1 MTHITPSHYGDT
13 PFQQLLGHHPSVT
26 DVWSALGDELE
37 KDGHLSASLKEQV
50 RRTLA
55 QQNGCAYCKAKG
67 KPDPDTYDEK
77 TSIAI
82 GFTEVFLAYKKDAIP
97 DFAYDLLREQFNE
110 AEISELFAFLCFT
123 SAQQFFGAL
132 MNLQPSEV

>member
-1 MTHITPSHYGDT
+1 MPRINPSLHGDT
-13 PFQQLLGHHPSVT
+13 PFQRLLGHNTSVMRT
-26 DVWSALGDELE
+26 WSTLGDELE
-37 KDGHLSASLKEQV
+37 QDGYLSASLKEQV

-55 QQNGCAYCKAKG
+55 QKNGCAYCKAKG
-67 KPDPDTYDEK
+67 KPDPDTFDEK

-82 GFTEVFLAYKKDAIP
+82 GFTEVFLSYKKDAIP

-123 SAQQFFGAL
+123 TAQQYFGAL
-132 MNLQPSEV
+132 MNLQPSTK